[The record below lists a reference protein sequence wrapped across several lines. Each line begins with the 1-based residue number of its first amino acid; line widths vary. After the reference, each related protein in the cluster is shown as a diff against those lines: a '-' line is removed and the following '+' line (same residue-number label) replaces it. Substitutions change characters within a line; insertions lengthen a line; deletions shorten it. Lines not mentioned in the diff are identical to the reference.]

1 MTGIHNIIFFTNET
15 VDVHNVSMIPSDN
28 PLTLIEG
35 VTREIR
41 CVVNRNAVPVA
52 TFTWYVGSEDITS
65 SVGTDAAFINIT
77 GKKVDNAKLLQC
89 RASNNNKAPK
99 SSSTMLNV
107 ECNKNE
113 IFTVG
118 NKL

>member
-1 MTGIHNIIFFTNET
+1 
-15 VDVHNVSMIPSDN
+15 MIPSDN

-35 VTREIR
+35 TKREIR
-41 CVVNRNAVPVA
+41 CVVNINAVPPP
-52 TFTWYVGSEDITS
+52 TFTWYLGSKDISS
-65 SVGTDAAFINIT
+65 SVGTDAASINIT
-77 GKKVDNAKLLQC
+77 GKKVDNAKTLQC

-107 ECNKNE
+107 ACKKNDV
-113 IFTVG
+113 FLLG